1 MEQNNKPGK
10 INALL
15 DTTLSKIRELVDS
28 QTVIGEPIVISPK
41 LTLIPISK
49 MSFGFASGGRDFSG
63 KDAPNVHFGGGSG
76 AGVTV
81 NPLGF
86 LSIADQT
93 EVTFV
98 TIGPG
103 AASPV
108 EGLLAGLP
116 GAIGKLKDMFGK
128 KGDGEAEEAGEE

>member
-1 MEQNNKPGK
+1 M
-10 INALL
+10 
-15 DTTLSKIRELVDS
+15 
-28 QTVIGEPIVISPK
+28 
-41 LTLIPISK
+41 
-49 MSFGFASGGRDFSG
+49 
-63 KDAPNVHFGGGSG
+63 HFGGGSG

-93 EVTFV
+93 EVSFV
-98 TIGPG
+98 PIGPG
-103 AASPV
+103 SASPV

-128 KGDGEAEEAGEE
+128 KSDGEDEEAEEE